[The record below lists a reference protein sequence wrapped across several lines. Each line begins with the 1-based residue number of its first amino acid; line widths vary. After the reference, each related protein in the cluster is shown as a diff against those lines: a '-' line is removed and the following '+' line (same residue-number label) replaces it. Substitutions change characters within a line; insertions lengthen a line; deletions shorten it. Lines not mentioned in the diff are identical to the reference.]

1 MRLPWIVRRRASPPG
16 GLAAAGHWASDSRK
30 GRTHVKTDDIRQRYL
45 DFFAGRGHKLVA
57 SDSLVP
63 TNDPTLLF
71 TGAGMNQF
79 KEEFMGHVTDFT
91 RATTCQKCVRTGDID
106 NVGVT
111 PFHFTFFE
119 MLGNF
124 SFGDYFKR
132 DAIRWAWQFITEEM
146 KFDASRLYVTIYNDD
161 DEAFDVWTKDVGLA
175 ADRVY
180 RCGEHDNF
188 WPADA
193 PSLGPNGV
201 CGPCSEIYVDR
212 KPGPPVPPEGPSS
225 DNRRF
230 VEIWN
235 LVFTQFDR
243 RDGGKLV
250 PLPQKNIDTGM
261 GLERMAAVMQ
271 DVPTGYDIDLMLPI
285 VQAAAKL
292 TGQTYTVGEAGK
304 VGQRL
309 RRIADHTRC
318 VAMSIADGALPDRY
332 GRGYVIRRLIRR
344 AALDGRHLGVAK
356 PFLHKL
362 VETVV
367 AQMAPTYPDLRE
379 RVKTITSILRGEEQR
394 FAEALDN
401 SKGIREFEDEL
412 RRAAGGDKRIDG
424 ERIFYFVDTHGLPL
438 EFIDD
443 QLASEDVTYDREVF
457 EKAMEARREESRA
470 GSNISDE
477 TMIFKGV
484 ALTPE
489 TLTALR
495 HQSLASEFVGYEATE
510 AEARILALIGPES
523 LLERAEAGQ
532 AVTVLLDRTPFYA
545 EGGGQV
551 GDAGE
556 LIGAGGLR
564 LRVGNAFKDHEFHLH
579 AAEVVAGTARPGAGV
594 TARVDAARR
603 MDIARN
609 HTATHMLHWALRKV
623 LGEHVHQAG
632 SEVTPAQLRFDFTH
646 TAAMTADELAGVE
659 RLVNERIFEDAAVSS
674 QVTTIDEARRA
685 GAMALFGEKYGNEV
699 RMVSV
704 GDFSRELCGGTHLER
719 SSQVCFFKIA
729 GEGSVAAGVRRIT
742 ALTGRGAA
750 EYVTREEDLLDQL
763 MARLKANNAESAIQR
778 VEALQNEVKTLKQDL
793 HKARSVTARNGAA
806 DLFANVQDA
815 GGVPLVA
822 AEIPGGDATALREA
836 VDLGRKKLGSGVL
849 VFGCREGDKV
859 TLVVG
864 VTKDLVEKGLKA
876 GSIIKDLAAVVGG
889 GGRPD
894 MAQAGGKLPEKLPDA
909 IAQAAEVVARHAKA

>member
-1 MRLPWIVRRRASPPG
+1 M
-16 GLAAAGHWASDSRK
+16 
-30 GRTHVKTDDIRQRYL
+30 KTDEIRQRYL
-45 DFFAGRGHKLVA
+45 DFFATRGHKLVS
-57 SDSLVP
+57 SDSLIP

-132 DAIRWAWQFITEEM
+132 EAITWAWEFITEEM
-146 KFDASRLYVTIYNDD
+146 KFDPSLLYVTIYEDD
-161 DEAFDVWTKDVGLA
+161 DEAFDVWTKEVGLA

-271 DVPTGYDIDLMLPI
+271 DVPTGYDIDLMLP
-285 VQAAAKL
+285 VVEAAAKL
-292 TGQTYTVGEAGK
+292 TGQTYTVGDPGK

-318 VAMSIADGALPDRY
+318 VAMSIADGGLPDRY

-344 AALDGRHLGVAK
+344 AALDGRHLGVSK

-362 VETVV
+362 VDTIVT
-367 AQMAPTYPDLRE
+367 QMGPTYPEIRE
-379 RVKTITSILRGEEQR
+379 RVKTITSILQGEEQR
-394 FAEALDN
+394 FVEALGN
-401 SKGIREFEDEL
+401 SKGIREFEDAL
-412 RRAAGGDKRIDG
+412 AQAAAGDKRIDG
-424 ERIFYFVDTHGLPL
+424 QRIFYFVDTHGLPL

-443 QLASEDVTYDREVF
+443 QLASDGVTYDRDVF
-457 EKAMEARREESRA
+457 EQAMEARRQESRA

-477 TMIFKGV
+477 TMVFKGV
-484 ALTPE
+484 ALTPS

-495 HQSLASEFVGYEATE
+495 QKSLASEFVGYETIDA
-510 AEARILALIGPES
+510 AARVVALVGQDA
-523 LLERAEAGQ
+523 LVDRAEAGQ
-532 AVTVLLDRTPFYA
+532 TVTVMLDRTPFYA
-545 EGGGQV
+545 EGGGQTGDSGELV
-551 GDAGE
+551 GAGDAGDVRVR
-556 LIGAGGLR
+556 IG
-564 LRVGNAFKDHEFHLH
+564 NTFKDHEFHLH
-579 AAEVVAGTARPGAGV
+579 AAEVVSGTLSVGDAV
-594 TARVDAARR
+594 TATVNARRR

-632 SEVTPAQLRFDFTH
+632 SEVTPEQLRFDFTH
-646 TAAMTADELAGVE
+646 TAAMTPEELDRVE
-659 RLVNERIFEDAAVSS
+659 RMVNERIFDDAPVSAR
-674 QVTTIDEARRA
+674 VTTIDEARQG

-719 SSQVCFFKIA
+719 TTQVCFFKIVS
-729 GEGSVAAGVRRIT
+729 EGSVAAGVRRIT

-750 EYVTREEDLLDQL
+750 DHVTQTEDLLDQL
-763 MARLKANNAESAIQR
+763 MSKLKANNPEVALQR
-778 VEALQNEVKTLKQDL
+778 VETIQNEVKTLKQDL
-793 HKARSVTARNGAA
+793 QKARSVASRSGAA
-806 DLFANVQDA
+806 DVFANVQDA

-822 AEIPGGDATALREA
+822 AEIPGGDAAALREA
-836 VDLGRKKLGSGVL
+836 VDIGRKKLGTAVL
-849 VFGCREGDKV
+849 VFGAREGDKV
-859 TLVVG
+859 TLIVG
-864 VTKDLVEKGLKA
+864 VTKDLVDKGLKA
-876 GSIIKDLAAVVGG
+876 GAIIKDLAPIVGGGG

-894 MAQAGGKLPEKLPDA
+894 MAQAGGKLPDKLPEA
-909 IAQAAEVVARHAKA
+909 IAQAADVVARHAKG